1 VRIFNTFGPRM
12 QLHDG
17 RAIPNF
23 MTQAIRGEPITVFGD
38 GGQTRSFCY
47 VDDLIEGIL
56 RLLRSDYVGPM
67 NIGNPREMTLLE
79 MAKAIIQIADSPS
92 EVVFRGLPPDDPKV
106 RRPDI
111 SLARKV
117 LGWEPKVPVEDGLRR
132 TYEWFRDALD
142 KEQVPR

>member
-1 VRIFNTFGPRM
+1 
-12 QLHDG
+12 
-17 RAIPNF
+17 

-79 MAKAIIQIADSPS
+79 MAKAIIKLADSPS
-92 EVVFRGLPPDDPKV
+92 EIVFRGLPPDDPKV

-117 LGWEPKVPVEDGLRR
+117 LDWEPRVPVEDGLAR
-132 TYEWFRDALD
+132 TYAWFRDALD
-142 KEQVPR
+142 KERAAR